1 MKRHSGGLLLVI
13 AAILFFGATPA
24 MAVTRTIEWTIPTL
38 ADPVLRQDG
47 KIAVMTFNDDGRSTD
62 KIEISIDNPPA
73 SGDPC
78 RPNPVTAS
86 EMPPDGTRG
95 LVPFETTIAFPCN
108 GTYSVVATAW
118 NTRQGLSG
126 ATDWSSPVLPI
137 KVAIAPMQVLQLSS
151 GGWIKGDNAGPA
163 HIDLRWNANPEVDLI
178 GYRIDR
184 SINNQSL
191 ETLVEL
197 PAGEPTTY
205 RDSELKVAS
214 GTYTYKVVAIRKG
227 ATDSERVE
235 SVPVSISVE
244 AGVESGPISGTPTPP
259 PTTPP
264 APTQPPAPS
273 LEKTYTPSSSSGE
286 SSEKSS
292 GIKTEENSKGSGG
305 FSKTVQLPEQNSD
318 QPDPATSP
326 PTTIDTGYEDR
337 LPFASDGSG
346 ETLGSGEA
354 LLEEL
359 GAGEATAKRR
369 AIMVPIAGS
378 LILVVGWMF
387 ARLVHREVSKADSLD
402 GSAVVVSTAPW
413 SIAPNSVAPN
423 SDDTGPILTR
433 SELQAVKRNK
443 QRVPSSKRQI

>member
-62 KIEISIDNPPA
+62 KIEISIKNPPA
-73 SGDPC
+73 PGDPC

-86 EMPPDGTRG
+86 VMPPDGTRG
-95 LVPFETTIAFPCN
+95 LVPFETPIAFPCN

-126 ATDWSSPVLPI
+126 ATDWSSELPI
-137 KVAIAPMQVLQLSS
+137 KVAIAPMQVLQPSS
-151 GGWIKGDNAGPA
+151 DGWIKGDDSGPA
-163 HIDLRWNANPEVDLI
+163 HIDLRWNPNREVDLV
-178 GYRIDR
+178 GYRINR

-197 PAGEPTTY
+197 PAGEPTKY
-205 RDSELKVAS
+205 RDSGLEVAS
-214 GTYTYKVVAIRKG
+214 GTYTYRVVAIRKG
-227 ATDSERVE
+227 ATESERVE
-235 SVPVSISVE
+235 SVPVSISVQ
-244 AGVESGPISGTPTPP
+244 AGVESSTPISGTPETPP

-264 APTQPPAPS
+264 APTQPPAPT

-286 SSEKSS
+286 SSGKSS
-292 GIKTEENSKGSGG
+292 GIKTEDNAKSTGG
-305 FSKTVQLPEQNSD
+305 LSKTVQLTSQSSD
-318 QPDPATSP
+318 QSEPATST

-337 LPFASDGSG
+337 LPFAGDGG
-346 ETLGSGEA
+346 GGTQGSGEA

-359 GAGEATAKRR
+359 GAGEETAKRR

-378 LILVVGWMF
+378 LVLVVGWMF
-387 ARLVHREVSKADSLD
+387 ARLIHREVAKADSFD

-413 SIAPNSVAPN
+413 SIAPN

-433 SELQAVKRNK
+433 SELQAVKRNR
-443 QRVPSSKRQI
+443 QRVSSSKKQI